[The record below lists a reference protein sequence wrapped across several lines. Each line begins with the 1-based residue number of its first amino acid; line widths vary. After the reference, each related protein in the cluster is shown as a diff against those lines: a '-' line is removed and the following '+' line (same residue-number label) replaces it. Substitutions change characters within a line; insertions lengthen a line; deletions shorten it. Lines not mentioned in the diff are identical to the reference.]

1 MPAETTN
8 QFSDPLRN
16 PVAGDSSDAAGE
28 SHGVAPRD
36 EGSLD
41 PSQWMALHHQ
51 SLLRH
56 AQHKTGCPEMAADL
70 VQTVYLS
77 ALQSSGRFEH
87 RCSERTWLFQILRHK
102 ITDFY
107 RRQGR
112 FVSMAGFAESMERD
126 EDDIFCNEPGW
137 DTMEMTVKSC
147 WQAQQ
152 HSSLYCSEIMRTFM
166 RCLQRFPTRT
176 QQIMKAR
183 ILEGMETPQLCEKFT
198 ISRENLW
205 TILSRTRSR
214 IRVLMEHQGIDL
226 RNPSSKG

>member
-1 MPAETTN
+1 M
-8 QFSDPLRN
+8 
-16 PVAGDSSDAAGE
+16 
-28 SHGVAPRD
+28 
-36 EGSLD
+36 D

-51 SLLRH
+51 RLLRH
-56 AQHKTGCPEMAADL
+56 AQQKTGCPEIAADL

-77 ALQSSGRFEH
+77 ALRSSGRFEH

-112 FVSMAGFAESMERD
+112 FISMTGFAESMERD

-152 HSSLYCSEIMRTFM
+152 HTSLSCSEIMRTFLG
-166 RCLQRFPTRT
+166 CLQRFPTRT

-183 ILEGMETPQLCEKFT
+183 ILEGMETPQLCEEFT

-214 IRVLMEHQGIDL
+214 IRVCMGHKGIDL
-226 RNPSSKG
+226 TNSAGEG